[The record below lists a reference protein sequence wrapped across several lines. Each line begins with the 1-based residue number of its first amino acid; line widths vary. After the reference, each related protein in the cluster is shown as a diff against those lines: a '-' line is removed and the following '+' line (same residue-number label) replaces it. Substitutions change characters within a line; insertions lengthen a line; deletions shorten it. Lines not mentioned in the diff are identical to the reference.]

1 MSNTKNVTVG
11 SLAYSFHDASTG
23 ITVSRGE
30 VVSLRSSQLNSPR
43 IKQALNT
50 GHLVYVHDDTTV
62 QVNTQEDIDK
72 LSKRIKSQHKK
83 GMTVE
88 KIATGITLDQA
99 KALANENEVTVEDTD
114 TVVDIL
120 KAILE
125 EE

>member
-1 MSNTKNVTVG
+1 MSNTKKVTVG
-11 SLAYSFHDASTG
+11 NLAYSFHDASTG
-23 ITVSRGE
+23 ITVSKGE
-30 VVSLRSSQLNSPR
+30 VVALRSAQLNSPR

-50 GHLVYVHDDTTV
+50 GHLIYVHDDTTV
-62 QVNTQEDIDK
+62 QINTKEDIDK

-83 GMTVE
+83 GMTIE

-120 KAILE
+120 TAILE

>member
-30 VVSLRSSQLNSPR
+30 VVPLRSSQLNSPR

-50 GHLVYVHDDTTV
+50 GHLIYVHEGV
-62 QVNTQEDIDK
+62 QVPVNTQEDIDK

-83 GMTVE
+83 GMTIE

-120 KAILE
+120 TAILE

>member
-83 GMTVE
+83 GMTIE
-88 KIATGITLDQA
+88 KISTGITLDQA

-120 KAILE
+120 TAILE

>member
-11 SLAYSFHDASTG
+11 PQAYSFHDASTG
-23 ITVSRGE
+23 ITVIKGE
-30 VVSLRSSQLNSPR
+30 IVTLRNGQLNSPR
-43 IKQALNT
+43 IKQALST
-50 GHLVYVHDDTTV
+50 GHLVYVLEDTQV
-62 QVNTQEDIDK
+62 QVNTNEDIDK
-72 LSKRIKSQHKK
+72 LAKRIKTQHKK
-83 GMTVE
+83 GMTIE

-120 KAILE
+120 TAILE

>member
-11 SLAYSFHDASTG
+11 NLAYSFHDASTG
-23 ITVSRGE
+23 ITVSKGE
-30 VVSLRSSQLNSPR
+30 VVALRSAQLNSPR

-50 GHLVYVHDDTTV
+50 GHLIYVHDDTTV
-62 QVNTQEDIDK
+62 QINTKEDIDK

-83 GMTVE
+83 GMTIE

>member
-11 SLAYSFHDASTG
+11 NLAYSFHDASTG
-23 ITVSRGE
+23 ITVSKGE
-30 VVSLRSSQLNSPR
+30 VVALRSAQLNSPR

-50 GHLVYVHDDTTV
+50 GHLIYVQDDTSV
-62 QVNTQEDIDK
+62 QINTQEDIDK
-72 LSKRIKSQHKK
+72 LSKRIKSQHKR
-83 GMTVE
+83 GMTID